1 MSAARA
7 IRLVFQRELKAR
19 LLSKANIITMAIMV
33 AVIAA
38 GTVVTG
44 ILMDRDSGP
53 RTVHIAVGASA
64 SELEP
69 FLDAGAD
76 QFDVLIELTTSTE
89 DEARAVIEGKVA
101 GAEPLEAFVGG
112 NPTSP
117 DVIVADPDDPVV
129 QGIIGGAVQERAL
142 EDAVRAMGG
151 DPDELR
157 RALEAAQPTIESP
170 SLSDEERYGPAYGVA
185 MVALIVLLI
194 ALISGCNMI
203 AMGVVEEKSSRV
215 VELLLATI
223 KPTQL
228 LAGKILGV
236 GAYGLVQVA
245 VIGGA
250 LTLSLS
256 TLGVAEDID
265 VNIGG
270 TLVLLI
276 VWFLL
281 GYTTFALLFGAFA
294 SLVSRQ
300 EDIGAVTTPLSFLV
314 VTPYYVAMFL
324 VPEQPDS
331 SLVAWLSQ
339 VPFLSP
345 FMMPI
350 RSAMGSVAPW
360 EMALAIV
367 IALATIPALVW
378 LAARLYQRG
387 VLHMGGRLKVRDA
400 LKRAA

>member
-19 LLSKANIITMAIMV
+19 MLSKANLVTMAVILV
-33 AVIAA
+33 VIAA
-38 GTVVTG
+38 GTVVAG

-53 RTVHIAVGASA
+53 RTVHIAVGTSASA
-64 SELEP
+64 LEP
-69 FLDAGAD
+69 YLEAGAD
-76 QFDVLIELTTSTE
+76 QFEVLIELTTSTE
-89 DEARAVIEGKVA
+89 DEARSVIEGEVPE
-101 GAEPLEAFVGG
+101 AEPLEAFVGG

-117 DVIVADPDDPVV
+117 HVIVSDPDDGVV
-129 QGIIGGAVQERAL
+129 QGILVGAIQARAL
-142 EDAVRAMGG
+142 EEAVLEMGG
-151 DPDELR
+151 DPDDLR
-157 RALEAAQPTIESP
+157 QALEAAQPTIESP

-236 GAYGLVQVA
+236 GVYGLVQVA

-250 LTLSLS
+250 LALALTSLGLTDEIEIS
-256 TLGVAEDID
+256 L
-265 VNIGG
+265 GG

-281 GYTTFALLFGAFA
+281 GYAVFALLFGAFA

-314 VTPYYVAMFL
+314 VTPYYVALFL

-339 VPFLSP
+339 IPFLSP

-350 RSAMGSVAPW
+350 RSAMGSVTGW
-360 EMALAIV
+360 EMALAIL
-367 IALATIPALVW
+367 ITLATIPALVW

-400 LKRAA
+400 LKRTN